1 VYSTTSNKIP
11 QIIMAKSKTK
21 TTQEYIEELK
31 TSIQQ
36 KTGSVLEPWL
46 MPMLRTTAMN
56 MVILDRIQEK
66 LEEEDM
72 TSSMQGSMG
81 QQKIEVN
88 PLIDKYNN
96 TVNTLIKLFK
106 ALGLS
111 YDTASGKIASADD
124 GDNDDPV
131 LAALKHK

>member
-1 VYSTTSNKIP
+1 MYPTVTN
-11 QIIMAKSKTK
+11 QISQINMAKNYTK
-21 TTQEYIEELK
+21 EYVDELK
-31 TSIQQ
+31 QMIELR
-36 KTGSVLEPWL
+36 TGKPFEIWL
-46 MPMLRTTAMN
+46 MPSVRTTAMN
-56 MVILDRIQEK
+56 MAFLDRLQDQVMEVD
-66 LEEEDM
+66 LTNSM
-72 TSSMQGSMG
+72 TGSMG

-124 GDNDDPV
+124 SDADDPV
-131 LAALKHK
+131 LAALKRR

>member
-1 VYSTTSNKIP
+1 
-11 QIIMAKSKTK
+11 MAKNYTK
-21 TTQEYIEELK
+21 EYVEELK
-31 TSIQQ
+31 QMIELR
-36 KTGSVLEPWL
+36 TGKPFEIWL
-46 MPMLRTTAMN
+46 MPSVRTTAMN
-56 MVILDRIQEK
+56 MAFLDRLQDQVMEVD
-66 LEEEDM
+66 LTTSM
-72 TSSMQGSMG
+72 TGSMG